1 MPSMNL
7 PSCEELYDRF
17 VRGLEAQHEGDFVA
31 VHSDGRVIVDKN
43 DIEVVDRA
51 LKQFGP
57 GTFVLLK
64 IGSRGVGKWRCQ
76 RPS

>member
-1 MPSMNL
+1 MSQPSY
-7 PSCEELYDRF
+7 EGLYDRF
-17 VRGLEAQHEGDFVA
+17 VRSLESQHQGEFVA
-31 VHSDGRVIVDKN
+31 VHSDGRVIVGKN

-51 LKQFGP
+51 LQQFGA

-64 IGSRGVGKWRCQ
+64 VGSKGVGKWRHQ

>member
-1 MPSMNL
+1 MST

-17 VRGLEAQHEGDFVA
+17 VRNLESQHKGEFVA
-31 VHSDGRVIVDKN
+31 VHPDGRVIMDRD
-43 DIEVVDRA
+43 DIKVVDQA
-51 LKQFGP
+51 LQQFGP

-64 IGSRGVGKWRCQ
+64 VGSKGVGKWRRG